1 MTSRTDRCFTEGG
14 MFVKM
19 LLFALPIMTT
29 SVLQI
34 LYNVI
39 GSLIVGQFSGDPN
52 ALAAIGCTG
61 PITGLIV
68 NLLVGL
74 SSGAGVIIAQKYGAG
89 DESGVRRTVHTA
101 MTTAVI
107 GGILMM
113 LVGISFANPIV
124 SLIVQEE
131 LRSRAVLYVTIIFF
145 GIPATSI
152 FNFGASILRSVG
164 ESHTP
169 LIILLSS
176 GLLNVGLNL
185 LFVTA
190 FKMTVN
196 GAALATV
203 LSQYASAVA
212 VVTVLALKKNCCY
225 GLSFRELK
233 IEKSILLRILMLG
246 IPAGLQSAAYNVA
259 NMSITGVVNTFPRV
273 YVSAA
278 AICMS
283 TIDSIIYASM
293 NCFMQVA
300 MTFAGQNYGA
310 NKKDRVNKSL
320 IYAIIQIILA
330 AGSVCAVIYIFRDPI
345 ATLFVDPNDPERIEV
360 LSLSSRWLAFTV
372 PFYIV
377 LGISEVCAG
386 FLRGLGYSV
395 SPTVMNLIGV
405 FAVRLIWTQLVFPN
419 MAKDIFNLIACYPV
433 SWFAAFVL
441 QGSLVIF
448 HFIKEWIKA
457 RRKPESKEEEAPLL
471 R

>member
-1 MTSRTDRCFTEGG
+1 MTARTDRSFTEGG

-61 PITGLIV
+61 PITGLIL

-74 SSGAGVIIAQKYGAG
+74 SSGAGVIIAQRYGAG
-89 DESGVRRTVHTA
+89 DESAVRRTVHTA

-107 GGILMM
+107 GGVLMM
-113 LVGISFANPIV
+113 LVGIGVANPIV

-145 GIPATSI
+145 GVPATSI

-164 ESHTP
+164 ESRTP

-185 LFVTA
+185 LFVIV

-203 LSQYASAVA
+203 FSQYASAVA
-212 VVTVLALKKNCCY
+212 VVAVLATKKTCFA
-225 GLSFRELK
+225 LSFKELK

-259 NMSITGVVNTFPRV
+259 NMSITGAVNTFPRV

-283 TIDSIIYASM
+283 TLDSVIYASM
-293 NCFMQVA
+293 NCFMHVA

-345 ATLFVDPNDPERIEV
+345 AALFVDPNDSERLEV

-377 LGISEVCAG
+377 LGVSEVCAG

-433 SWFAAFVL
+433 SWFAAFIL

-448 HFIKEWIKA
+448 HLIKEWIKA
-457 RRKPESKEEEAPLL
+457 KRKPESKEEKAPHL